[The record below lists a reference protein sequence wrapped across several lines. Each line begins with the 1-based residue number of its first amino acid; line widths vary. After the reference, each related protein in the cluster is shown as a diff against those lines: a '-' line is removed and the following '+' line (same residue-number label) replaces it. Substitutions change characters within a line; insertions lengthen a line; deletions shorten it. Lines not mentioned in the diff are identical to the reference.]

1 MSRSVLFQTSTPPG
15 TVSRLAVV
23 RAVDG
28 ASAEEKWVME
38 AGVDLGGR
46 RIIKKKISVVHY
58 DPPHFISY
66 NRTWWTVPRAPDL
79 APAAARSAM
88 AVVGDV
94 LGAFPR

>member
-1 MSRSVLFQTSTPPG
+1 M
-15 TVSRLAVV
+15 V

-38 AGVDLGGR
+38 AGVDRLAVRGVTL
-46 RIIKKKISVVHY
+46 KVSVVHY

-79 APAAARSAM
+79 APAAARSAI